1 MFKKI
6 LQKIFQKE
14 IEELANKKSVDSVIA
29 LRTELEARQA
39 ELEHYKNV
47 LPAYRLKLSEFRA
60 VNSELHLTITEL
72 NNRINYEQRQPIN
85 YTIN

>member
-1 MFKKI
+1 MLKKI

-14 IEELANKKSVDSVIA
+14 IEELANKKSEDSLIS
-29 LRTELEARQA
+29 LKA

-47 LPAYRLKLSEFRA
+47 LPAYRLKLAEFRA

-72 NNRINYEQRQPIN
+72 NNRINYEQREPTN

>member
-1 MFKKI
+1 MLKKI

-14 IEELANKKSVDSVIA
+14 IEELANKKSENSLIS
-29 LRTELEARQA
+29 LQA

-47 LPAYRLKLSEFRA
+47 LPAYRLKLAEFRA

-72 NNRINYEQRQPIN
+72 NNRINYEQREPIN

>member
-14 IEELANKKSVDSVIA
+14 IEELANKKSENSLIS
-29 LRTELEARQA
+29 LQA

-60 VNSELHLTITEL
+60 VNSELQLTITEL

>member
-1 MFKKI
+1 MLKKI

-14 IEELANKKSVDSVIA
+14 IEELAAKKSEDF
-29 LRTELEARQA
+29 LA
-39 ELEHYKNV
+39 ELAHYKNV
-47 LPAYRLKLSEFRA
+47 LPAYRLKLAEFRA

-72 NNRINYEQRQPIN
+72 NNRINYEQREPTN

>member
-14 IEELANKKSVDSVIA
+14 IEELAAKKSENSLIS
-29 LRTELEARQA
+29 LQA

>member
-14 IEELANKKSVDSVIA
+14 IEELAAKKSET
-29 LRTELEARQA
+29 LQA

-47 LPAYRLKLSEFRA
+47 LPAYRLKLSEFRV

>member
-14 IEELANKKSVDSVIA
+14 IEELDEKEKSF
-29 LRTELEARQA
+29 TQ
-39 ELEHYKNV
+39 
-47 LPAYRLKLSEFRA
+47 LK
-60 VNSELHLTITEL
+60 
-72 NNRINYEQRQPIN
+72 INYEQRQPIN

>member
-1 MFKKI
+1 MLKKI

-14 IEELANKKSVDSVIA
+14 IEELAAKKSEDF
-29 LRTELEARQA
+29 LA
-39 ELEHYKNV
+39 ELTHYKNV
-47 LPAYRLKLSEFRA
+47 LPAYRLKLAEFRA

-72 NNRINYEQRQPIN
+72 NNRINYEQREPTN

>member
-1 MFKKI
+1 MLKKI

-14 IEELANKKSVDSVIA
+14 IEELAAKKSEDF
-29 LRTELEARQA
+29 LA

-47 LPAYRLKLSEFRA
+47 LPAYRLKLAEFRA

-72 NNRINYEQRQPIN
+72 NKIIKDNEQRPIN

>member
-1 MFKKI
+1 MLKKI
-6 LQKIFQKE
+6 LQKIFQEE
-14 IEELANKKSVDSVIA
+14 IEELANKKSEDSLIS
-29 LRTELEARQA
+29 LKA

-47 LPAYRLKLSEFRA
+47 LPAYRLKLAEFRA

-72 NNRINYEQRQPIN
+72 NNRINYEQREPTN

>member
-1 MFKKI
+1 MLKKI

-14 IEELANKKSVDSVIA
+14 IEELANKKSVDSLMA
-29 LRTELEARQA
+29 LRTELD
-39 ELEHYKNV
+39 HYKNV
-47 LPAYRLKLSEFRA
+47 LPAYRLKLAEFHA

-72 NNRINYEQRQPIN
+72 NNRINYEQREPNN

>member
-14 IEELANKKSVDSVIA
+14 IEELANKKSENSLIS
-29 LRTELEARQA
+29 LQA

>member
-1 MFKKI
+1 MLKKI

-14 IEELANKKSVDSVIA
+14 IEELAAKKSEDF
-29 LRTELEARQA
+29 LA

-47 LPAYRLKLSEFRA
+47 LPAYRLKLAEFRA

-72 NNRINYEQRQPIN
+72 NNRINYEQREPAN

>member
-14 IEELANKKSVDSVIA
+14 IEELAAKKSENSLIS
-29 LRTELEARQA
+29 LQA

-72 NNRINYEQRQPIN
+72 NNKINYEQRQPIN

>member
-1 MFKKI
+1 MLKKI

-14 IEELANKKSVDSVIA
+14 IEELAAKKSG
-29 LRTELEARQA
+29 A
-39 ELEHYKNV
+39 ELAHYKNV
-47 LPAYRLKLSEFRA
+47 LPAYRMKLAEFQA

-72 NNRINYEQRQPIN
+72 NNRINYEQREPTN

>member
-1 MFKKI
+1 MLKKI

-14 IEELANKKSVDSVIA
+14 IEELAAKKSEDSLIS
-29 LRTELEARQA
+29 LQA

-47 LPAYRLKLSEFRA
+47 LPAYRLKLAEFRA

-72 NNRINYEQRQPIN
+72 NKIIKDNEQRPIN

>member
-14 IEELANKKSVDSVIA
+14 IEELANKKSDS
-29 LRTELEARQA
+29 LQA

>member
-1 MFKKI
+1 MLKKI

-14 IEELANKKSVDSVIA
+14 IEELANKKSENSLVS
-29 LRTELEARQA
+29 LQA

-60 VNSELHLTITEL
+60 VNSELHLTIAEL

>member
-1 MFKKI
+1 MLKKI

-14 IEELANKKSVDSVIA
+14 IEEFANKKSEDSFIS
-29 LRTELEARQA
+29 LQA

-47 LPAYRLKLSEFRA
+47 LPAYRLKLAEFRA

-72 NNRINYEQRQPIN
+72 NNRINCEQREPIN

>member
-14 IEELANKKSVDSVIA
+14 IEELAAKKNGDSLIS
-29 LRTELEARQA
+29 LQA

>member
-1 MFKKI
+1 MLKKI

-14 IEELANKKSVDSVIA
+14 IEELAAKKSENF
-29 LRTELEARQA
+29 LA

-60 VNSELHLTITEL
+60 ANSELHLTITEL
-72 NNRINYEQRQPIN
+72 NNRINYEQRKPIN